1 MLKVARSLS
10 LSSTGASLPKLQLFL
25 IPFQRSFI
33 ASKTIKKMPIK
44 AALIDLSGT
53 MHVEDDPTPNAIEAL
68 KRLRKTGIHIKF
80 VTNTT
85 KESGETLYNRLAKMG
100 FELDKQE
107 IYSSLSATAN
117 YVKTKNLNPFYLVSA
132 DARKDFPPESSQNYD
147 AVVVGLAPNEFH
159 YENMNKAF
167 RILMDNKNSQL
178 IAVHQG
184 KYYKRGDGLALG
196 PGCFVKGLEYAAS
209 VNAILIGKPNQYFFE
224 SAIPDG
230 VKADECVM
238 IGDDP
243 NDDCKGSLAVGM
255 KAILVK
261 TGKYLPD
268 IVVDPPPTL
277 LAENFAE
284 AVQWIEQNK

>member
-1 MLKVARSLS
+1 
-10 LSSTGASLPKLQLFL
+10 
-25 IPFQRSFI
+25 
-33 ASKTIKKMPIK
+33 MPIK

-53 MHVEDDPTPNAIEAL
+53 MHVEDDPTPDAVEAL

-100 FELDKQE
+100 FELDKHE

-117 YVKTKNLNPFYLVSA
+117 YVKNKNLNPFYLVSA
-132 DARKDFPPESSQNYD
+132 DARRDFPQESSDNYN

-167 RILMDNKNSQL
+167 RILMDNKDSQL

-209 VNAILIGKPNQYFFE
+209 VNAVLIGKPNRYFFE
-224 SAIPDG
+224 SAIPEG
-230 VKADECVM
+230 VKAEECVM

-255 KAILVK
+255 KSILVK
-261 TGKYLPD
+261 TGKYLPHV
-268 IVVDPPPTL
+268 VVDPPPTL

-284 AVQWIEQNK
+284 AVKWIEQNQ